1 MRKLVLFLGVLLLA
15 LLLAGCSENPG
26 TTTMKLV
33 LSTDQN
39 SGGRT
44 LLPEDSSVLDVTKYS
59 VSGTGPHGGK
69 FTKNSDVSSVEIEGL
84 AIGSWTVVAKGL
96 NRDGTELI
104 TGSATFELS
113 ASTDPVSLFLRL

>member
-1 MRKLVLFLGVLLLA
+1 MNSTLFLYWEAWRKKMRRLMLFLGVLLLA
-15 LLLAGCSENPG
+15 SLLASCSENPG

-69 FTKNSDVSSVEIEGL
+69 FTKNSDVSSVEVEGV
-84 AIGSWTVVAKGL
+84 TVIPFIKKNYL
-96 NRDGTELI
+96 L
-104 TGSATFELS
+104 
-113 ASTDPVSLFLRL
+113 